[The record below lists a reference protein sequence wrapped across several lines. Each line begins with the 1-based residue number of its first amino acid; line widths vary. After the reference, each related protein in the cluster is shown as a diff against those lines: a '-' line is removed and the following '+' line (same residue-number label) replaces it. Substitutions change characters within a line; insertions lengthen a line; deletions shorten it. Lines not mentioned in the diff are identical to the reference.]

1 MTVRESRYWTDFGE
15 IPGPTAIVR
24 MVENNS
30 TMATPKSWVNSQCCI
45 FPENRGSLLV
55 QTVEE
60 SISID
65 YAPLMMQALKLA
77 TKGRGWTRS
86 NPLVGAVVLDR
97 NGDVAAE
104 GFHERI
110 GGAHAEVVALKLA
123 GLRASGGTLVVNL
136 EPCCHTGRTGPCCDA
151 IVAADI
157 SRVVIAHSDPD
168 PRVAGKGIEILR
180 AHGLDVILGVQS
192 DEAEI
197 INRHY
202 ILNKRLGRS
211 FVTLKMAVSLD
222 GFSADAENKSK
233 WITGTGCRINAQR
246 LRSWHD
252 AIVVGATTARLDN
265 PRLTVRDVPGPQ
277 PDRFVMQGTTEIR
290 DSLTMFDGENK
301 AMRVGLSQDHSDWV
315 VPAGRN
321 GYPDVTAF
329 TERLENEGYSSLL
342 VEGGSR
348 LAGSFLTAGLV
359 DRLVIY
365 YGPMLLGTGL
375 PAVHGWGASLV
386 SALRYKDISVVALDG
401 GMVWTGYPEDEED
414 VHRAG

>member
-30 TMATPKSWVNSQCCI
+30 TMTTPKSWVNGQCCI
-45 FPENRGSLLV
+45 FPENRGTLLA
-55 QTVEE
+55 QTVED

-65 YAPLMMQALKLA
+65 YVPLMMQALKLA

-97 NGDVAAE
+97 HGVVTAE

-110 GGAHAEVVALKLA
+110 GSAHAEVVALKLA

-136 EPCCHTGRTGPCCDA
+136 EPCCHKGRTGPCCDA
-151 IVAADI
+151 IIAAEI
-157 SRVVIAHSDPD
+157 SRVVIAHADPD
-168 PRVAGKGIEILR
+168 PRVAGKGIESLR
-180 AHGLDVILGVQS
+180 AHGVDVILDVQS
-192 DEAEI
+192 AEAEI
-197 INRHY
+197 VNRQY
-202 ILNKRLGRS
+202 LLFKRLGRP
-211 FVTLKMAVSLD
+211 FVTLKMALSLD
-222 GFSADAENKSK
+222 GFIADAENKSR
-233 WITGTGCRINAQR
+233 WITGTECRTHAQR

-277 PDRFVMQGTTEIR
+277 PDRFVMQGRTELKET
-290 DSLTMFDGENK
+290 LTMFEGEHA
-301 AMRVGLSQDHSDWV
+301 AMRVGLSLENSDWA
-315 VPAGRN
+315 VPAGTD
-321 GYPDVTAF
+321 GYPDVSAF
-329 TERLENEGYSSLL
+329 TDRLEKEGYSSLL

-359 DRLVIY
+359 DRLVMY

-375 PAVHGWGASLV
+375 PAVHGWGASLL
-386 SALRYKDISVVALDG
+386 SARRYKDISVIALEDG
-401 GMVWTGYPEDEED
+401 VVWTGYPEDEEN
-414 VHRAG
+414 VYRAG